1 MIKPLMLAAFCA
13 ASLIGCVNAVGLDNP
28 SVTTQNTQ
36 PSTSSLRVV
45 GDTLYFLNGAPDKL
59 KPIDFKD
66 QSEIESHY
74 ATLVTALK
82 KRNPVQ
88 DARFAFNNGM
98 RYFLTATGKIPAQRQ
113 RGNPLALDTPESAKS
128 CPRAF
133 AQLKFLEGVKF
144 TNNPRSS
151 VDSVDCVNGHNS
163 CTDFME
169 PVADYYKRD
178 WNNEMSR
185 LCLDGKTRF

>member
-1 MIKPLMLAAFCA
+1 MRKPLMLAAFCA

-36 PSTSSLRVV
+36 PSTPSLRVV

-98 RYFLTATGKIPAQRQ
+98 RYFLSVTGRVPAQRQ
-113 RGNPLALDTPESAKS
+113 RGNPLALDTPESAKL
-128 CPRAF
+128 CPHAF
-133 AQLKFLEGVKF
+133 AQLKFLEGVRF
-144 TNNPRSS
+144 GENSFECLNSS
-151 VDSVDCVNGHNS
+151 NS
-163 CTDFME
+163 CRYYQTPVSDFYM
-169 PVADYYKRD
+169 VD
-178 WNNEMSR
+178 WNKEMSR
-185 LCLDGKTRF
+185 LCLGGQ